1 MRLQVGF
8 IYTRDFA
15 SYPGDQTRISHL
27 SAFFV
32 RKGTFNDFKTRCKN
46 ERANEPLGMCKK
58 TANKTG
64 FVPIIDDLQL
74 RRFHAFD
81 WGKLMDANP
90 TEKVNFER
98 SIDLNFGK
106 TRFFFPMGGGRGEL
120 SHSCFTYFTNTNFLS
135 FPPLNQVLKRLALNT
150 LQFFVYLPIR

>member
-90 TEKVNFER
+90 TEKGQ
-98 SIDLNFGK
+98 L
-106 TRFFFPMGGGRGEL
+106 
-120 SHSCFTYFTNTNFLS
+120 
-135 FPPLNQVLKRLALNT
+135 
-150 LQFFVYLPIR
+150 